1 MPTPGSILAL
11 TWERKNHSDRK
22 RHGGC
27 LELGKEQWPEGPE
40 RSKDRK
46 FHCLWTSIKESY
58 ANDMQMACKYQ
69 SCLLHSHPLLTARR
83 LCPRVASLTPDGSQT
98 ANNSAPSTDEGPLL
112 HWVHPKKSLACM
124 SALSS
129 CQQLLL
135 QTPILGPFACTLL
148 GTAKRVQKVL
158 GWWSRGT
165 KTHTHPQLGPLLPSW
180 PQAYNSLSFPVLSA
194 GLSCQ
199 GWKKGGEPG
208 ALETHQGT
216 SPF

>member
-1 MPTPGSILAL
+1 ML

-22 RHGGC
+22 RHGSC
-27 LELGKEQWPEGPE
+27 LELGKEQRPEGPE

-46 FHCLWTSIKESY
+46 FHCLWTSIKEPY

-69 SCLLHSHPLLTARR
+69 SCLLHSHPLLIAGR
-83 LCPRVASLTPDGSQT
+83 LFPRVASLTPDGSQT
-98 ANNSAPSTDEGPLL
+98 ANNSVPSTDEGPLL
-112 HWVHPKKSLACM
+112 PPVHP
-124 SALSS
+124 
-129 CQQLLL
+129 
-135 QTPILGPFACTLL
+135 
-148 GTAKRVQKVL
+148 QKVPGL
-158 GWWSRGT
+158 HVCSIKLSAAFVTNTNSWSLCMHTAGNSQESAEGAGVAGRGDKDT
-165 KTHTHPQLGPLLPSW
+165 PQQGPLLPSW

-199 GWKKGGEPG
+199 AWKKGGEPG

>member
-22 RHGGC
+22 RHRSC
-27 LELGKEQWPEGPE
+27 LELGKEQRPEGPE

-46 FHCLWTSIKESY
+46 FHCLWISIKEPY

-69 SCLLHSHPLLTARR
+69 SCLLHSHPLLIAGR
-83 LCPRVASLTPDGSQT
+83 LFPRVASLTPD
-98 ANNSAPSTDEGPLL
+98 NSAPSTDEGPLL
-112 HWVHPKKSLACM
+112 PQVRPKKSLACM

-148 GTAKRVQKVL
+148 GTAKKVQKVL
-158 GWWSRGT
+158 GCQGRGT
-165 KTHTHPQLGPLLPSW
+165 KTPPSKDPCFLLGHRPITHSH
-180 PQAYNSLSFPVLSA
+180 F
-194 GLSCQ
+194 LSCQ
-199 GWKKGGEPG
+199 RD
-208 ALETHQGT
+208 
-216 SPF
+216 